1 MFISSKTHVGLKITV
16 HSVIEFVKSL
26 IMHKVSYLL
35 SERFCWNPI
44 ENYFGKQ
51 RSSGA
56 RKFNSSHYD
65 SGYHGTLTKT
75 KKYSNQEQQ
84 ATLMMYI

>member
-35 SERFCWNPI
+35 SERFC
-44 ENYFGKQ
+44 
-51 RSSGA
+51 
-56 RKFNSSHYD
+56 
-65 SGYHGTLTKT
+65 
-75 KKYSNQEQQ
+75 
-84 ATLMMYI
+84 